1 MIIFH
6 RDDFSGQLHPFFWE
20 ELLEDVMP
28 NDLPNSRDDYPESIV
43 IWVAKAEAN

>member
-6 RDDFSGQLHPFFWE
+6 RDDFSGQSNPFFWE

-28 NDLPNSRDDYPESIV
+28 NDLPSSRDDYPDSIV